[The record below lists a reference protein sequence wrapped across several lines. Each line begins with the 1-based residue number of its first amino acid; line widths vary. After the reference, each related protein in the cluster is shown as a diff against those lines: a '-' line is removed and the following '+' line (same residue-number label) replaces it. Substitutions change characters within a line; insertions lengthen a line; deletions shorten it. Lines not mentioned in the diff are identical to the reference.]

1 MSALLAGAAVLVA
14 LSGLL
19 AGASRLRRLGT
30 IGPETARKAV
40 HVGMGAI
47 CLPFPWLF
55 GDVRAVMFLAAVAAG
70 ALLMLRGL
78 PILRPAFGCALHDVR
93 RRSYGELAYIAGI
106 AILFAFAAG
115 DALVYVIPVA
125 VLTFADPAAALVG
138 MRCTRNRYATR
149 DGSKSIGGSVAF
161 FGTAAVCVTLPLL
174 AAGRPGAVA
183 AGVIAGAVL
192 MLVEAWAW
200 AGLDNLTIP
209 LAGGILM
216 RSLDGALSLGGL
228 R

>member
-1 MSALLAGAAVLVA
+1 VNAVLAGAAA
-14 LSGLL
+14 LAGLSVLL
-19 AGASRLRRLGT
+19 AGASRLRRSGK

-55 GDVRAVMFLAAVAAG
+55 GDARAVMLLAAVAAG
-70 ALLMLRGL
+70 ALLILRGL
-78 PILRPAFGCALHDVR
+78 PVLRSAFGCALHDVR
-93 RRSYGELAYIAGI
+93 RRTYGELAYVIGI
-106 AILFAFAAG
+106 AALFAFAAG

-138 MRCTRNRYATR
+138 MHCTRHRYATR
-149 DGSKSIGGSVAF
+149 DGSKSVGGSLAF
-161 FGTAAVCVTLPLL
+161 FGTAALCVTLPLL
-174 AAGRPGAVA
+174 VAGRPGAVA
-183 AGVIAGAVL
+183 AGIIAGAVL
-192 MLVEAWAW
+192 MLVEAAAW

-209 LAGGILM
+209 LAGGILV